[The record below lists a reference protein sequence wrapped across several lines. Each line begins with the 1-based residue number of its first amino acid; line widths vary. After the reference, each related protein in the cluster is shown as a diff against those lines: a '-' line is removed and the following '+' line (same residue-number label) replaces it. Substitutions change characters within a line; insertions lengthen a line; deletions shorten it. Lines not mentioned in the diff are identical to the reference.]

1 VSRGGLSRFAVGS
14 LPGNSIASLSA
25 LYRHMWVYS
34 G

>member
-25 LYRHMWVYS
+25 L
-34 G
+34 